1 MSGLLYASFP
11 AMGTTCRVAVVGGDE
26 ALLGTAQRRV
36 DELESRWSRFRDDSE
51 ITRLNHRSGRSTA
64 LSADAYLLVDHAVA
78 AWELTGGR
86 YDPTVLRAIE
96 AAGYAQSFEKV
107 QAEQPARPHP
117 HVAAPG
123 CSGVVLD
130 PQLHVV
136 TMPPGVGF
144 DPGGIGKGLAADLV
158 VDMLLAEGAEGA
170 CVDLGGDGRIA
181 GAPPEGG
188 WRIGVGN
195 PYDADSLLAV
205 IGLTD
210 HGIATSSRLIRRWT
224 VGGGERHHLIDP
236 RTGAS
241 IDTGL
246 DAVTVIARDAWLAEV
261 LTKAAFIAGP
271 AEAHALIERHGAAA
285 LLVESPE
292 RVTATAA
299 FASFVVPPEAATAPM
314 NDAPAREPQTVG

>member
-1 MSGLLYASFP
+1 MSGLLYTAFP

-26 ALLGTAQRRV
+26 ALLDKAQRRV
-36 DELESRWSRFRDDSE
+36 EELESRWSRFRDDSE
-51 ITRLNHRSGRSTA
+51 ITRLNHRSGRPTA
-64 LSADAYLLVDHAVA
+64 LSDDAYLLVDHAVA

-86 YDPTVLRAIE
+86 YDPTVLRAIK
-96 AAGYAQSFEKV
+96 AAGYAQSFEKL
-107 QAEQPARPHP
+107 QPEQPARQDAHL
-117 HVAAPG
+117 AAPG

-130 PQLHVV
+130 PLLHVV

-181 GAPPEGG
+181 GAPPEDG

-195 PYDADSLLAV
+195 PYDHDSLLAV

-224 VGGGERHHLIDP
+224 VGGAERHHLLDP

-246 DAVTVIARDAWLAEV
+246 DALTVIARDAWLAEV

-271 AEAHALIERHGAAA
+271 AGAHALIEGLGAAA

-299 FASFVVPPEAATAPM
+299 FASFVVGPGGTQVRA
-314 NDAPAREPQTVG
+314 PQTVG

>member
-1 MSGLLYASFP
+1 MSDMLYASFP

-26 ALLGTAQRRV
+26 ALLDKATRRV
-36 DELESRWSRFRDDSE
+36 EELESRWSRFRDDSE
-51 ITRLNHRSGRSTA
+51 ITRLNQRSGRPTA
-64 LSADAYLLVDHAVA
+64 LSDDAYLLVDHAVA
-78 AWELTGGR
+78 AWKLTGSR
-86 YDPTVLRAIE
+86 YDPTVLHAIE
-96 AAGYAQSFEKV
+96 AAGYAESFEKV
-107 QAEQPARPHP
+107 QAEQPASRAPQ
-117 HVAAPG
+117 VAAPG
-123 CSGVVLD
+123 CAGVVLD
-130 PQLHVV
+130 PLLHVV

-144 DPGGIGKGLAADLV
+144 DRGGIGKGLAADLV
-158 VDMLLAEGAEGA
+158 VEMLLNEGARGA

-195 PYDADSLLAV
+195 PYDPDSLLAV
-205 IGLTD
+205 VSLAD

-224 VGGGERHHLIDP
+224 VGGAPRHHLLDP

-241 IDTGL
+241 VETGL

-271 AEAHALIERHGAAA
+271 ADAHALIERLGAAA

-292 RVTATAA
+292 RVTATGA
-299 FASFVVPPEAATAPM
+299 FASFVVSPDAAPAPSP
-314 NDAPAREPQTVG
+314 AAAREPQPVP